1 MTSALP
7 PPARARLTRELSLLQ
22 TDPPPGCAAF
32 APNESDISS
41 LRVQISGPPGTPYES
56 SIFLLTVRITGRYP
70 FEPPRVRFLTPVY
83 HPNVDGAGR
92 ICLDTLKSPP
102 AGSWSPAVSLPS
114 LLLSLRAL
122 LASPNPDDGL
132 VPEIAELYKRDPD
145 AWRAEARR
153 RAQAEATEEKMVYLE
168 KRLDGGGDEANDAK
182 VSKDNRAT
190 SVSAS
195 GGNEEAN
202 GNESSEKDGNADKKG
217 RAEKS
222 ISESRCR
229 EEDEENIDASA
240 KRQKVDDFTSAEQ

>member
-1 MTSALP
+1 MTSTLP

-32 APNESDISS
+32 APDESDISS
-41 LRVQISGPPGTPYES
+41 LRVHITGPPKTPYES
-56 SIFLLTVRITGRYP
+56 AVFLLSVRITARYP

-83 HPNVDGAGR
+83 HPNIDSAGR

-145 AWRAEARR
+145 KWRAEAKK
-153 RAQAEATEEKMVYLE
+153 RAEKDATEEKLAELE
-168 KRLDGGGDEANDAK
+168 KRLDGGDSERGGE
-182 VSKDNRAT
+182 T
-190 SVSAS
+190 SNS
-195 GGNEEAN
+195 GGATTTSPVASSNREE
-202 GNESSEKDGNADKKG
+202 GTSDVRKSSEEGETSGKNPTSRHREDGKESG
-217 RAEKS
+217 
-222 ISESRCR
+222 SE
-229 EEDEENIDASA
+229 SA
-240 KRQKVDDFTSAEQ
+240 KRQKVDGSTSSGQ